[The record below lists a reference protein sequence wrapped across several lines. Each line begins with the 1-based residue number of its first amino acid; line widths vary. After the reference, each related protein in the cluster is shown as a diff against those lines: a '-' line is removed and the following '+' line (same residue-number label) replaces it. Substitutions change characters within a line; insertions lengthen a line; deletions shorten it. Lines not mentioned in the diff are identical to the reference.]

1 MKNLNNI
8 STDSLIDWYATIVEN
23 KDPSDVKDYLE
34 QITDDIEN
42 RFNEYIDKFS
52 SSDLISI
59 EDSEYPQ
66 NHPGLVSCYKSEGN
80 TLKLLKKAI
89 KDNQDNDLKGLCQ
102 YCGILKPKTYDH
114 YLPVSI
120 YPEFSALAI
129 NLIPC
134 CKDCNGK
141 KHNYWKENGNRGI
154 INFYIDNI
162 PNSQFLHGNV
172 VFVYGIPHIQY
183 QLRNPNNN
191 IDPSFYDIVLK
202 HYSRLQLFELYKE
215 ESTDELSEIIRIFK
229 IYLENPSLESLRTN
243 IITDALQLQSQFG
256 INYWRA
262 ILRLTLS
269 ESDIFLNYLIEK
281 ITE

>member
-8 STDSLIDWYATIVEN
+8 SIDSLIDWYSRIVAN
-23 KDPSDVKDYLE
+23 KDPGDIKDFLE
-34 QITDDIEN
+34 QITDNIEN
-42 RFNEYIDKFS
+42 RFNEYEKKFS

-59 EDSEYPQ
+59 VDSEYPQ
-66 NHPGLVSCYKSEGN
+66 NHVGLVSCYKSEGN

-89 KDNQDNDLKGLCQ
+89 KDNQDDDLKGLCQ

-114 YLPVSI
+114 YLPISI

-141 KHNYWKENGNRGI
+141 KHNYWKENGSRGI

-162 PNSQFLHGNV
+162 PNFQFLHGSV
-172 VFVYGIPHIQY
+172 VFVYGIPHVQY

-191 IDPSFYDIVLK
+191 IESSFYDIVVK

-229 IYLENPSLESLRTN
+229 IYLKNPSLESLRTN
-243 IITDALQLQSQFG
+243 LMEDALQLQSQFG

-262 ILRLTLS
+262 ILRITLS
-269 ESDIFLNYLIEK
+269 ESGVFLNYLIEK
-281 ITE
+281 IAE